1 MLRSV
6 FHLLVNLH
14 PRAFRERFAAEMHSI
29 FDHSTG
35 RKTAFSLVFD
45 AWLSLLRQW
54 GFRPAFWNDAVAVEQ
69 PQTASA
75 GAPSF
80 FILETPKLRGIALLH
95 GGILSLVFFIVISL
109 AVLNSR
115 GSRIQP
121 KLPRIVPDTS
131 WGGAAA
137 EKSDA
142 FAKSVQAA
150 RARNFAAA
158 PDARS
163 TTPQQRRSAAQQSA
177 VKSGAP
183 GIAISASPDTPPP
196 ATLAPLSPVADNSS
210 PQISWPIVPDE
221 NATPVPPG
229 KAIAIAPAPLLPSY
243 EGTYTV
249 NPPNSFKVKITAE
262 SDQLFLSS
270 SGKPKTAL
278 VPCTDTSF
286 RLEDSTVCG
295 ITFSKF
301 NQGEFH
307 QLAILQG
314 NVRSIALR

>member
-14 PRAFRERFAAEMHSI
+14 PRAFRERFAAEMLSI

-35 RKTAFSLVFD
+35 RKAAFSLVVD

-69 PQTASA
+69 PQAASA

-95 GGILSLVFFIVISL
+95 GGILSLVFFIVVSL

-131 WGGAAA
+131 WGATSA

-142 FAKSVQAA
+142 LEKALEAA
-150 RARNFAAA
+150 RARNPAA

-163 TTPQQRRSAAQQSA
+163 ATLQQRRTAAQQSA
-177 VKSGAP
+177 ARAGSP

-196 ATLAPLSPVADNSS
+196 ATLAPPSPVADDSS

-229 KAIAIAPAPLLPSY
+229 KAIAIAPAPPLPSY

-249 NPPNSFKVKITAE
+249 NPPNSFKVEITAE
-262 SDQLFLSS
+262 GDQLFLSS
-270 SGKPKTAL
+270 SGKLKTAL
-278 VPCTDTSF
+278 VPCSETSF
-286 RLEDSTVCG
+286 RFEDSTVCG

-301 NQGEFH
+301 DQGEFH
-307 QLAILQG
+307 QLAILHG
-314 NVRSIALR
+314 NTRSIALR